1 MEQLPKIVVQRLRAT
16 AKPEVHPDPDLLA
29 AFAENSIG
37 DRERTVVM
45 EHLAQCADCREVVTL
60 AQPEFERA
68 HAAAASAVPAA
79 ALPAAT
85 ASAKTSSRRSWSRAP
100 IFRWGALAA
109 CAAVVAVGGLT
120 LRRQSLARR
129 DEAAKEEMTVK
140 LQPPGQ
146 QEYAAKVEPAPPP
159 APAARVMEPTASP
172 AAAAHASGAAA
183 RKKDAETALASPK
196 PAPTVMARNAPPQSR
211 GLGRGTFSGMDDRA
225 EVIRKQQELLRAEQD
240 ELSNS
245 MENRPAGQANRRS
258 SSEGD
263 QASAAAVRGGE
274 VNQVTVES
282 AQAKAA
288 AAPAAAAPPPPSTA
302 ADKLSRTPAA
312 LGALGMSKNAKALG
326 AVAVVAPRWSLSPDG
341 KVLLQ
346 STDAGKTWR
355 KIPVA
360 DAVVLRAV
368 FALGPEVWVGGA
380 GGVLYHSS
388 NTGQDWM
395 KVEPMAGGKMLQDD
409 IATVEFTDLLH
420 GQVTTVNHEVWT
432 TNDGGKSWQ
441 FNTK

>member
-16 AKPEVHPDPDLLA
+16 AKPEVHPDPDLLT
-29 AFAENSIG
+29 AFAENSMG

-60 AQPEFERA
+60 AQPEFEMA

-79 ALPAAT
+79 AAMPAAA
-85 ASAKTSSRRSWSRAP
+85 ASAKTSSRSSWSRAP
-100 IFRWGALAA
+100 ILRWGALAA

-129 DEAAKEEMTVK
+129 DLAAKEEITAK
-140 LQPPGQ
+140 LQPPAQ
-146 QEYAAKVEPAPPP
+146 QEYAAKDEPVPPP
-159 APAARVMEPTASP
+159 APPARVMEPTASP
-172 AAAAHASGAAA
+172 AAEPHTSAAA
-183 RKKDAETALASPK
+183 PRKKDAETGLASPR
-196 PAPTVMARNAPPQSR
+196 PAPTVMARNALPQR
-211 GLGRGTFSGMDDRA
+211 GGVGRGAFSGMDDRA
-225 EVIRKQQELLRAEQD
+225 EAVRKQQEMLRAEQ
-240 ELSNS
+240 EQLSNS
-245 MENRPAGQANRRS
+245 MENLQNEGANRRAL
-258 SSEGD
+258 SEGD
-263 QASAAAVRGGE
+263 QASTAVGGGDA
-274 VNQVTVES
+274 NQVAVES

-288 AAPAAAAPPPPSTA
+288 PAPAAPPPPSAA
-302 ADKLSRTPAA
+302 ADKFSRAPAA
-312 LGALGMSKNAKALG
+312 FGALGMSKNAKALG
-326 AVAVVAPRWSLSPDG
+326 TVAVVAPRWSLSSDG
-341 KVLLQ
+341 KLLLK

-360 DAVVLRAV
+360 DSVVLRAV

-380 GGVLYHSS
+380 GGALYHSS
-388 NTGQDWM
+388 NTGQDWT
-395 KVEPMAGGKMLQDD
+395 KVEPMAGDKILKDD
-409 IATVEFTDLLH
+409 IATIEFTDLLL